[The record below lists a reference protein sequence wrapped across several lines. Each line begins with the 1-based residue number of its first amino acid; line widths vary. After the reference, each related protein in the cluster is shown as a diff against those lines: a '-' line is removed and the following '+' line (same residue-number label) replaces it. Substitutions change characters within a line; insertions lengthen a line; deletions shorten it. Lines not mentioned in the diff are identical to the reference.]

1 MGVGKCSDEN
11 PAFRRQRAGR
21 PALCLQ
27 HRHHGKRLH
36 SWDSSQLE
44 TQELISVWGLGS
56 SRPAGARG
64 QGAHLCL
71 STRIITTSWGQRW
84 GRLNW
89 KYPSFMELWPSRRP
103 SRGNRQVVY
112 ERVSQRCV
120 QREPI
125 TGTAGARDLA
135 QGAKCPLE
143 SLSATLP
150 TRDSSLPPVPITL
163 RLIPLP
169 WCAFCWFL
177 LPAYLMSSRWE
188 MKLL

>member
-1 MGVGKCSDEN
+1 MGVGKCSDKN
-11 PAFRRQRAGR
+11 PAFWRQREGR
-21 PALCLQ
+21 PAPC
-27 HRHHGKRLH
+27 LH
-36 SWDSSQLE
+36 SQTPW
-44 TQELISVWGLGS
+44 QEASLLRLFST
-56 SRPAGARG
+56 RN

-71 STRIITTSWGQRW
+71 RTRIITTSWGQRW
-84 GRLNW
+84 GWLNW

-103 SRGNRQVVY
+103 SHGNRQVVY
-112 ERVSQRCV
+112 ERISQRCV
-120 QREPI
+120 QREPA

-135 QGAKCPLE
+135 QEAKCPLE

-150 TRDSSLPPVPITL
+150 TRDSSLPPVSITL

-169 WCAFCWFL
+169 WCTFCWFL